1 MFSELVVFLKF
12 PVYGNAFSLTIDS
25 SSSFQDLSS
34 TVPSMAY
41 SRVPSLGLVL
51 YLLKNSAADFFR
63 FHQSH
68 RQSLGKL
75 QSLDQ
80 LPPEELKEVIDRC
93 NSVYRDITSP
103 PSVYQINLHILHTF
117 WLLALFPV
125 SSNHLFSVVVP
136 RPGFRPRSSGENLIS
151 AEELAGQE
159 TTGPAHQQQSQA
171 AGLVLLYPLPLADT
185 FVEMG
190 LTRLN
195 QEW

>member
-12 PVYGNAFSLTIDS
+12 PVYGNTFSLTMDS

-80 LPPEELKEVIDRC
+80 LPPEELKEVI
-93 NSVYRDITSP
+93 VYIE
-103 PSVYQINLHILHTF
+103 I
-117 WLLALFPV
+117 
-125 SSNHLFSVVVP
+125 
-136 RPGFRPRSSGENLIS
+136 
-151 AEELAGQE
+151 
-159 TTGPAHQQQSQA
+159 
-171 AGLVLLYPLPLADT
+171 
-185 FVEMG
+185 
-190 LTRLN
+190 
-195 QEW
+195 

>member
-1 MFSELVVFLKF
+1 MQQCISRYNFTTV
-12 PVYGNAFSLTIDS
+12 SL
-25 SSSFQDLSS
+25 
-34 TVPSMAY
+34 P
-41 SRVPSLGLVL
+41 
-51 YLLKNSAADFFR
+51 N
-63 FHQSH
+63 
-68 RQSLGKL
+68 KL
-75 QSLDQ
+75 A
-80 LPPEELKEVIDRC
+80 
-93 NSVYRDITSP
+93 
-103 PSVYQINLHILHTF
+103 NLHILHT
-117 WLLALFPV
+117 LLALFPV

-195 QEW
+195 QE